1 MSEGGLPR
9 DGPCCPRIGPI
20 SAIDGGEL
28 AACKRE
34 GDTAP
39 RTLGG
44 DMSGGAFGV
53 DDADAVASVNPFAD
67 ATGAGWW

>member
-1 MSEGGLPR
+1 MMAQSTP
-9 DGPCCPRIGPI
+9 
-20 SAIDGGEL
+20 IDGGPDTRA